1 MATIF
6 SINFNHEVSVLI
18 INVEYI
24 YIYIY
29 PQSERGESKNLKY
42 LHTDPQYNHKSE
54 ETNTENPN

>member
-1 MATIF
+1 ML
-6 SINFNHEVSVLI
+6 N
-18 INVEYI
+18 I

-42 LHTDPQYNHKSE
+42 LHIDPQYNHNSE